1 MLKKNIC
8 LTQWVEKYCTLFDVI
23 SLDMITNCPD
33 LFYALGKLKSIFTN
47 IYSKRITSENFE
59 INWYKNILKIQ
70 SFIAIFIKGI
80 KISEILNISF
90 FLKILPMFFAD
101 ILVFIIENNSAVKM
115 GVLETRYQF
124 QNSEQFWTSRY

>member
-8 LTQWVEKYCTLFDVI
+8 LTQWVKKYLPLFYVI